1 MLDNLKLI
9 IAFVGLLMLVIGVVV
24 TSLGFLI
31 KVGFLL
37 IGIWALMTVLTW
49 KSNEL
54 SENLIALVI
63 ILIGGG
69 LVFLYYGGILSELM

>member
-31 KVGFLL
+31 KLGFLL

-54 SENLIALVI
+54 SENLIALVV